1 MISVAQQSVCLA
13 PCPVRAVASL
23 NGRLIE
29 YPEKDEFRRDDCAL
43 RRILVAF
50 VYVREGEPPKPD
62 AAQPESI
69 EINNAL
75 ARVLAARYDGAA
87 NMSAGVS
94 MRVAASA
101 ENLRLAANRWVTP
114 SSNQLVSDSTRQ
126 RSAHA

>member
-69 EINNAL
+69 EINNASREFSQL
-75 ARVLAARYDGAA
+75 GMMALLTCRRVSRCEWQP
-87 NMSAGVS
+87 
-94 MRVAASA
+94 AS
-101 ENLRLAANRWVTP
+101 RISGWPRTGG
-114 SSNQLVSDSTRQ
+114 
-126 RSAHA
+126 